1 MPSRFFFTL
10 VNNGDVIPDEEGV
23 VTSDAQTA
31 LDSAMEVIRELQA
44 EDPSAAD
51 EWQGWRL
58 EITGE
63 AGQVIGSLALDEPLS
78 KMPSR
83 H

>member
-10 VNNGDVIPDEEGV
+10 VNREDVIPDEEGV
-23 VTSDAQTA
+23 LVADAQSA
-31 LDSAMEVIRELQA
+31 LNSAMEVIRELQA
-44 EDPSAAD
+44 EDPSAAA
-51 EWQGWRL
+51 EWKGWRL